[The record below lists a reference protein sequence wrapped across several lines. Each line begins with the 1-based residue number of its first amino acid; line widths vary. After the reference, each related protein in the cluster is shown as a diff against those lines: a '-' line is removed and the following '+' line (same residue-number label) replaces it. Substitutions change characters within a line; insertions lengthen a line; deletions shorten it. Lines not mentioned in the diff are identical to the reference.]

1 MRILILLL
9 SLNLWA
15 ATPVDAIAPSEIDIQ
30 FQPPPVGSILETGQV
45 TDNGNILLA
54 SRKALYSY
62 NQFGSLQLKIDVVPE
77 SMEEEYIRCQV
88 FDSERGIYTVNLFNF
103 YPERSDKNC
112 YFRFYRANGT
122 LVSEDPVEFYLDGE
136 PAIVRQMTYL
146 GDDLY
151 LFNVWNPE
159 FNNQTAPKTMVLAR
173 RVLSQTGFDLV
184 QVGEPFAEQVGRMRQ
199 FEDNFTDRWAVFT
212 QQGDMEFCIIAHSML
227 AELHVYQVANLP
239 NKSGFNEMFQIDEFS
254 DAQEL
259 RLENWKAERNYPLDI
274 KREAERSKRKMA
286 GPDDLRR
293 AWYYHFSRVNG
304 LYAMGKSQLLLSYTS
319 PNPEHRFYMDPPK
332 QTSSPY
338 EKELYLKVFS
348 MSPSGDTLTLD
359 AKSFG
364 GPFPG
369 GTLLGVKENTA
380 FVLIETVGDTAKDA
394 PSYHFKRVDISSS
407 PPQPQLATVTV
418 AQNQ

>member
-136 PAIVRQMTYL
+136 QAIVRQMTYL
-146 GDDLY
+146 GDDLF

-212 QQGDMEFCIIAHSML
+212 QQGGMEFCIIAHSML
-227 AELHVYQVANLP
+227 PELHVYQVANLP

-304 LYAMGKSQLLLSYTS
+304 LYAMGNSRLLLSYIS
-319 PNPEHRFYMDPPK
+319 PNPDHRFYKNPQAK
-332 QTSSPY
+332 QLTSQY
-338 EKELYLKVFS
+338 EKELYLQVYS
-348 MSPSGDTLTLD
+348 MSAATEGLTLQPEGF
-359 AKSFG
+359 A

-369 GTLLGVKENTA
+369 GTLLGVLGNSA
-380 FVLIETVGDTAKDA
+380 FILVETVGDSAKDA
-394 PSYHFKRVDISSS
+394 SSYHMKRVDLTA
-407 PPQPQLATVTV
+407 PPQTTSLAQ
-418 AQNQ
+418 AQ